1 MVKYAYTIAALA
13 ALATAAPTYLAAG
26 SNAEVSG
33 SISRRTFGGLG
44 AGAGR
49 RCGRDPSGHGRS
61 RGLFAAPERGPTGCP
76 VLAGRSG
83 RLPGRPGVHVCDSRP
98 DQDLTA

>member
-44 AGAGR
+44 AGAG
-49 RCGRDPSGHGRS
+49 GNAGAGVGGNA
-61 RGLFAAPERGPTGCP
+61 GLGGS
-76 VLAGRSG
+76 AGLGANLGLGGNLGAGLGGAFSHHE
-83 RLPGRPGVHVCDSRP
+83 V
-98 DQDLTA
+98 LTASCWRDGASE